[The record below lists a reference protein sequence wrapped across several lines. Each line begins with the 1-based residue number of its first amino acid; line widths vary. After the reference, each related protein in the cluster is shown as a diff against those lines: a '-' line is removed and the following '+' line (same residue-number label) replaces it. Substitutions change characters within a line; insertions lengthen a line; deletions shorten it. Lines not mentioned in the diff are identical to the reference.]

1 MNKQF
6 VQLLTIVITVAGICI
21 GAYILLIS
29 RVTALE
35 TNQNQQK
42 EINTNVEKKLDKII
56 DLLIQ
61 KKQ

>member
-6 VQLLTIVITVAGICI
+6 LQFLSIIITVLILCIGSYVVITN
-21 GAYILLIS
+21 

-35 TNQNQQK
+35 TNQFLQK
-42 EINTNVEKKLDKII
+42 EINNTVEKKLDKII

-61 KKQ
+61 KK

>member
-6 VQLLTIVITVAGICI
+6 IQLLSIIITVAILCI
-21 GAYILLIS
+21 GSYVIITN

-35 TNQNQQK
+35 TNQFLQEK
-42 EINTNVEKKLDKII
+42 INNNVEKKLDKII

-61 KKQ
+61 KK